1 MNLHHDKDAFEE
13 LLIGAANELA
23 IPTNIIEKDYYVTIV
38 LKSLSEKLGDM
49 VFKGGTSL
57 TKCYQLL
64 DRFSEDIDISY
75 TAESGIPGEARK
87 RQLKKAVVATMEELK
102 FPIANLDDTRSRR
115 HYNCYRAAYSS
126 IYDQSG
132 ILKPELVVE
141 TYVALLPFPTT
152 KRLVDNY
159 IYRFLKKIN
168 RLDLAKRYEL
178 MPFEITTQTVERTLV
193 DKVFA
198 LCDYYMQGAIAHHS
212 RHLYDIY
219 KIVDSIGITDEVVK
233 LIPEVREVRSELSI
247 CPSAKEDICVTGILN
262 EIIEEQA
269 YKSDYEDVTTGLLF
283 VPEKYDTVI
292 QSIKQLADSGIWN

>member
-1 MNLHHDKDAFEE
+1 M
-13 LLIGAANELA
+13 
-23 IPTNIIEKDYYVTIV
+23 
-38 LKSLSEKLGDM
+38 
-49 VFKGGTSL
+49 
-57 TKCYQLL
+57 
-64 DRFSEDIDISY
+64 
-75 TAESGIPGEARK
+75 
-87 RQLKKAVVATMEELK
+87 
-102 FPIANLDDTRSRR
+102 
-115 HYNCYRAAYSS
+115 
-126 IYDQSG
+126 
-132 ILKPELVVE
+132 E

-198 LCDYYMQGAIAHHS
+198 LCDYYMQGAIEHHS

-219 KIVDSIGITDEVVK
+219 KIVNSIGITDEAVK

-269 YKSDYEDVTTGLLF
+269 YKSDYEDITMGLLF

-292 QSIKQLADSGIWN
+292 QSIKQLADSGIWI